1 MIALF
6 YILLSILCPF
16 VVVAVI
22 GIFKILHRYHNDPVY
37 REKMDKRAKALE
49 RKRKIDKRK
58 KQIESRRRYIQ
69 SVNNL
74 PEPLRTVLLS

>member
-1 MIALF
+1 MIALL

-22 GIFKILHRYHNDPVY
+22 GISKILHRYHNDPAY

-49 RKRKIDKRK
+49 RKRKATKKRK
-58 KQIESRRRYIQ
+58 LVSSSSSDVITDI
-69 SVNNL
+69 L
-74 PEPLRTVLLS
+74 GF

>member
-1 MIALF
+1 MIALL

-22 GIFKILHRYHNDPVY
+22 GISKILHRYHNDPAY

-49 RKRKIDKRK
+49 RKRKIK